1 MPPTVFNVINN
12 YQVERYKE
20 ISMGTKSNIDKLN
33 HKGLYYL
40 GIAGFFVLLSAMV
53 FSVYYASDKI
63 DYIWHWN
70 RTAKYFINE
79 DVVQIKAEIEGE
91 AKSITKSSTGIS
103 IIISDGNISETY
115 TLPADG
121 KLMID
126 KGDYMYQ
133 GDTLGSYEE
142 TKPGLLLIGLWITIK
157 ISFISTILGIILGI
171 ICGIARLS
179 SNPFFRWTAI
189 TYVEIIRG
197 SPLLVQIFIWY
208 FAIGYLVNSF
218 LANVGL
224 YQIPNFWYGVASL
237 AFFTGAYVGEIVRG
251 GIQSI
256 HKGQT
261 EAARSLGMSYAQCM
275 MYVIMPQ
282 AMKRILP
289 PLAGQFINLIKDSSL
304 LGMISIRELTK
315 ATREIIT
322 TTLSPFEFYFICAL
336 LYLAVTFPLSTL
348 LQKLENKDNDK

>member
-1 MPPTVFNVINN
+1 M
-12 YQVERYKE
+12 
-20 ISMGTKSNIDKLN
+20 
-33 HKGLYYL
+33 
-40 GIAGFFVLLSAMV
+40 
-53 FSVYYASDKI
+53 
-63 DYIWHWN
+63 
-70 RTAKYFINE
+70 
-79 DVVQIKAEIEGE
+79 
-91 AKSITKSSTGIS
+91 
-103 IIISDGNISETY
+103 
-115 TLPADG
+115 
-121 KLMID
+121 
-126 KGDYMYQ
+126 
-133 GDTLGSYEE
+133 
-142 TKPGLLLIGLWITIK
+142 
-157 ISFISTILGIILGI
+157 
-171 ICGIARLS
+171 
-179 SNPFFRWTAI
+179 
-189 TYVEIIRG
+189 
-197 SPLLVQIFIWY
+197 QIFIWY